1 MSLLLVLSAGTAVSF
16 GLDASLVSYMSENIT
31 WFVLATITW
40 PILAFMVSNF
50 VVDSNY
56 FKEDSVFAPQH
67 ILDSRMHREE
77 QSAALGDKN
86 IATVAVE

>member
-40 PILAFMVSNF
+40 PILAFVVSNF
-50 VVDSNY
+50 VDDSNY

-67 ILDSRMHREE
+67 ILDSRYREE

-86 IATVAVE
+86 IATVSVE